1 MLKIL
6 RKKGVA
12 KKILWV
18 VAIIIIISFGFFGT
32 AYLFTNPPSYA
43 GELFGRKIS
52 QDEFEKIY
60 NHTRIQAIVRYGKD
74 FYQIQSFLD
83 LKTDTWDR
91 LILLHEAD
99 KRKINAT
106 DEEVVKAIEEY
117 PFFKRNG
124 QFDNSLYKNI
134 IHNILHVK
142 EREFEESVRDSLK
155 FSKLFDE
162 ETSQVTVPDQE
173 IFEAYKKKNEKAQVS
188 YVFIDPQQFKNQ
200 TAIQDEQ
207 LQQYFNEHK
216 NEFFA
221 PAMLNVEYI
230 LLPFDQT
237 QGEEALDGIR
247 KKAQSLYEEAAGNS
261 DLEEAAQKNNL
272 KVETSGFFSLDQPN
286 LSLGW
291 SYDMLNQIFQ
301 LEPNQIKGPIETEKG
316 FYILKLKEKKEA
328 HLPEYAEVKDKVKEA
343 LQNEE
348 AKKIASQKA
357 LDYSKTI
364 QEKYAESKVKDFPAL
379 VKSLNLEPA
388 QTPIFSRGNYLP
400 QIGLSKDFQE
410 TAFGL
415 NEENKISNIVETPKG
430 YYILHLDSY
439 SGVDAE
445 QFTKE
450 KETFS
455 EELSSA
461 RKNEVFTDF
470 LTRLRLKAKVVDNLK
485 GEK

>member
-18 VAIIIIISFGFFGT
+18 IAVVIIISFGFFGT
-32 AYLFTNPPSYA
+32 AYLIKSPSYA
-43 GELFGRKIS
+43 GEIFGRKIS
-52 QDEFEKIY
+52 QDEFDKIY
-60 NHTRIQAIVRYGKD
+60 DHTRIQAIVRYGKD

-91 LILLHEAD
+91 LILLHEVD
-99 KRKINAT
+99 KRKISAT

-117 PFFKRNG
+117 AFFKRNG

-155 FSKLFDE
+155 FSKLFDQ
-162 ETSQVTVPDQE
+162 ETSQVTVPEQE
-173 IFEAYKKKNEKAQVS
+173 IFDAYKKKNEKVQVS
-188 YVFIDPQQFKNQ
+188 YCFIDPQSFKNQ
-200 TAIQDEQ
+200 TSVQEEQ
-207 LQQYFNEHK
+207 LKEYFAEHN

-230 LLPFDQT
+230 LLPFDQA
-237 QGEEALDGIR
+237 QGDEALDSIR
-247 KKAQSLYEEAAGNS
+247 KKAQSLHEEIASNS
-261 DLEEAAQKNNL
+261 DLEKAAQKNNL

-301 LEPNQIKGPIETEKG
+301 LEPNQTKGPIETEKG
-316 FYILKLKEKKEA
+316 FYILKLKEKKDA
-328 HLPEYAEVKDKVKEA
+328 HLPEYMEVKDKVKEA

-348 AKKIASQKA
+348 AKKIAGQKA
-357 LDYSKTI
+357 LEYLKTI
-364 QEKYAESKVKDFPAL
+364 QEKYTESKIKNFPAL

-388 QTPIFSRGNYLP
+388 QTPVFSRGNYLP
-400 QIGLSKDFQE
+400 QIGLSKEFQE
-410 TAFGL
+410 AAFGL
-415 NEENKISNIVETPKG
+415 NEENKISNVVETPKG

-439 SGVDAE
+439 TEVDAE
-445 QFTKE
+445 QFAKE
-450 KETFS
+450 KEAFS
-455 EELSSA
+455 EELSNS

-485 GEK
+485 ETK

>member
-6 RKKGVA
+6 RRKGVA
-12 KKILWV
+12 KRILWV
-18 VAIIIIISFGFFGT
+18 IAVVIIISFGFFGT

-43 GELFGRKIS
+43 GEVFGRKIP

-91 LILLHEAD
+91 LILLYEAD
-99 KRKINAT
+99 KRKIGAA
-106 DEEVVKAIEEY
+106 DEEVIKAIEEY

-155 FSKLFDE
+155 FSKLFDQ
-162 ETSQVTVPDQE
+162 ETSQITLPEQE
-173 IFEAYKKKNEKAQVS
+173 IFDAYKKKNEKVQAS
-188 YVFIDPQQFKNQ
+188 YCFIDPQQFKNQ
-200 TAIQDEQ
+200 TNIQEEQ
-207 LQQYFNEHK
+207 LKEYFTQHN

-230 LLPFDQT
+230 LLPFDQA
-237 QGEEALDGIR
+237 QGDEALDSIR
-247 KKAQSLYEEAAGNS
+247 KKAQGLHEEIASDPDLAKAA
-261 DLEEAAQKNNL
+261 EKNNL

-301 LEPNQIKGPIETEKG
+301 LEPSQIKGPIETEKG
-316 FYILKLKEKKEA
+316 FYILKLKEKKDA
-328 HLPEYAEVKDKVKEA
+328 HLPEYMEVKDKVKEA

-348 AKKIASQKA
+348 AKKIAGQKA
-357 LDYSKTI
+357 LEYLKTI
-364 QEKYAESKVKDFPAL
+364 QEKYEESKVKDFPAL
-379 VKSLNLEPA
+379 VKGLNLEPA
-388 QTPIFSRGNYLP
+388 QTPVFSRGNYLP
-400 QIGLSKDFQE
+400 QIGLSKEFQE
-410 TAFGL
+410 AAFGL
-415 NEENKISNIVETPKG
+415 NEENKISNVVETPKG

-439 SGVDAE
+439 SGVDSE
-445 QFTKE
+445 QFAKE
-450 KETFS
+450 KEAFS
-455 EELSSA
+455 EELSNA